1 MEQERRFFAA
11 LEKLRDKEWYLP
23 LARAAET
30 FKESTTTWN
39 VITWYHRLD
48 AKIELLWEI
57 KLMDLSVYRRLN
69 GTLEDYFKAFL
80 RRMEKEEL

>member
-30 FKESTTTWN
+30 FKESTTT
-39 VITWYHRLD
+39 
-48 AKIELLWEI
+48 
-57 KLMDLSVYRRLN
+57 
-69 GTLEDYFKAFL
+69 
-80 RRMEKEEL
+80 